1 MIDLSSLNRFIGNV
15 HLQMKGLSCLKTLL
29 RKGDYMPG
37 IDLKDAHFPFKYTNP
52 LEGFFVSSG
61 AQNTIPFWFSPS
73 VSVQHLEYSPSY

>member
-15 HLQMKGLSCLKTLL
+15 PLQMKGLSCLKTLL
-29 RKGDYMPG
+29 SKGDYMPG
-37 IDLKDAHFPFKYTNP
+37 IDLKDAHFPFQYTNL

-61 AQNTIPFWFSPS
+61 AQHTIPFWFSPS